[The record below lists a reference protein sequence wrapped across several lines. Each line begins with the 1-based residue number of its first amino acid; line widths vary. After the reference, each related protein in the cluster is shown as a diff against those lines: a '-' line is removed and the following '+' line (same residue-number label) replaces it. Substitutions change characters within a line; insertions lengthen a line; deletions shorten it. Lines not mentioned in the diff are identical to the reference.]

1 MEWFGG
7 KKEKDYVKR
16 QVYMLSNLGLFY
28 VIILALFAVPLLGTF
43 VVVLIKGIIDL
54 RMVIMPIVLITFGM
68 LIFLIVQRLRR
79 LLQRIH
85 KDGGRLMDGSMQP
98 RPHGQAIQISIFKGL
113 FALTVGNPKAT
124 PLLPNTP
131 ATKPLALPS
140 QDCSNSD
147 EDVLFQLKELV
158 ALKKSGDIDEHEF
171 RILKTQLI
179 ENACSLKT
187 EQQKI
192 N

>member
-28 VIILALFAVPLLGTF
+28 VILLALFAVPLLGTF

-54 RMVIMPIVLITFGM
+54 RMVIIPIVLIAFGM

-79 LLQRIH
+79 QLQRIH
-85 KDGGRLMDGSMQP
+85 KDGEQLMRGSMQP
-98 RPHGQAIQISIFKGL
+98 RPHGQVIQISVFKGL
-113 FALTVGNPKAT
+113 FALTFGNPKAM
-124 PLLPNTP
+124 PSLPNTST
-131 ATKPLALPS
+131 TKPLALPS
-140 QDCSNSD
+140 QDCGNSD

>member
-1 MEWFGG
+1 MEWFEG

-28 VIILALFAVPLLGTF
+28 MILLALFAVPLLGTF

-54 RMVIMPIVLITFGM
+54 RMVIIPIVLIAFGM
-68 LIFLIVQRLRR
+68 IILLIVRRLRR
-79 LLQRIH
+79 MGQRIH
-85 KDGGRLMDGSMQP
+85 KDGERLMDSSLQLK
-98 RPHGQAIQISIFKGL
+98 PHGQVIQISVFKGL
-113 FALTVGNPKAT
+113 FALTFGNPKAT
-124 PLLPNTP
+124 SSLPNPPT
-131 ATKPLALPS
+131 TKPLALPS

-147 EDVLFQLKELV
+147 EDILFQLKELV
-158 ALKKSGDIDEHEF
+158 ALKKAGDIDEHEF